1 MENEIMYGHPFD
13 VSDEALSPDFVLP
26 IGKAKIER
34 EGQCYRWFVNLLA
47 YVHVCVIV
55 LPMPEVV

>member
-1 MENEIMYGHPFD
+1 MYGHPFD